1 MMGQPAARRGGWTGL
16 VVSSNGAAANGVT
29 TELISILD
37 TIEVPLVVVRRDRTM
52 AAFNQAAADALGL
65 SLPDIGRTLRDISVL
80 ARVPRLEQYCA
91 EVITGGAE
99 SRIDFRDGEAW
110 FVVRISPYTRGGD
123 QMAGTVLTFTDL
135 TAFRAAAI
143 DQAIYERECTKAI
156 LNTVADPLVVVGAD
170 QRVQSGNR
178 SFYTMFGVS
187 PDSTEPTSVY
197 ELGNGAFD
205 SAPVRTQ
212 LQAAVATLSLENLR
226 EVLAGTHAF
235 QPVEVDQVVTA
246 KGERTLI
253 VDSRPLSFPGHSER
267 RALVRFQD
275 ITARKQA
282 EAAKDLRS
290 EEELRRSEA
299 FLAEGQRLSSTGSFS
314 WKVATDEVTWSEQLY
329 RIYEVETGVPVTL
342 DAIRARVHPEDLTL
356 LENMFEQ
363 AREGTNDLE
372 WQYRLLMPD
381 RSITYLHAVA
391 HATRDQDGQLE
402 YIAAVQDVTGRRMS
416 EEALATARSKLANVA
431 RVTSLGVLTASIAH
445 EVNQP
450 LSGIITNAGTC
461 LRMLDANPPNLEGAR
476 ETARRTIRD
485 GVRASDV
492 VTRLRALFSRDEYR
506 LESLNLNE
514 VTREVI
520 ALTLSDLQRNRVV
533 LQSDLAEDLPAITGD
548 RIQLQQVILNL
559 LRNASDAMVDVDD
572 RPRRLLVRTEREDVD
587 RVRVSVRDAGVGVA
601 PHNVD
606 KLLDAFYTTK
616 PDGMGIGLSIS
627 RSIIE
632 RHHGRLWAEGNDG
645 PGATFSFS
653 IPSGPASVL
662 DAALR

>member
-1 MMGQPAARRGGWTGL
+1 MTGQPATRMGGWTGL
-16 VVSSNGAAANGVT
+16 QVSSNGAAANGVT

-37 TIEVPLVVVRRDRTM
+37 SIGVPLVVVRRDRTM

-91 EVITGGAE
+91 EVITGGVE

-123 QMAGTVLTFTDL
+123 QMVGTVLTFTDL
-135 TAFRAAAI
+135 TAFRAAI

-178 SFYTMFGVS
+178 SFYTMFEVS
-187 PDSTEPTSVY
+187 PDEVEPTSVY

-314 WKVATDEVTWSEQLY
+314 WKVATDEITWSEQLY
-329 RIYEVETGVPVTL
+329 RIYEVEIGLHVTL

-356 LENMFEQ
+356 LEDMFEQ

-391 HATRDQDGQLE
+391 HATRNQDGQLE

-485 GVRASDV
+485 GMRASDV

-506 LESLNLNE
+506 LESLDLNE

-520 ALTLSDLQRNRVV
+520 ALTFSDLQRNRVV
-533 LQSDLAEDLPAITGD
+533 LQSELAEDLPAITGD

-572 RPRRLLVRTEREDVD
+572 RPRQLLVRTEREADD

-601 PHNVD
+601 RVFLMNPC
-606 KLLDAFYTTK
+606 
-616 PDGMGIGLSIS
+616 S
-627 RSIIE
+627 
-632 RHHGRLWAEGNDG
+632 
-645 PGATFSFS
+645 ATRC
-653 IPSGPASVL
+653 P
-662 DAALR
+662 R

>member
-1 MMGQPAARRGGWTGL
+1 MTGQPATCRGGWTGL
-16 VVSSNGAAANGVT
+16 QVSSNGAAANGVT

-91 EVITGGAE
+91 EVITGGVE

-135 TAFRAAAI
+135 TAFRAAI
-143 DQAIYERECTKAI
+143 DQTIYERECTKAI

-187 PDSTEPTSVY
+187 PDPTEPTSVY

-212 LQAAVATLSLENLR
+212 LQAAVATLRLENLR

-314 WKVATDEVTWSEQLY
+314 WKVATDEITWSEQLY
-329 RIYEVETGVPVTL
+329 RIYEVEIGVPVTL

-485 GVRASDV
+485 GMRASDV
-492 VTRLRALFSRDEYR
+492 VIRLRALFSGDEYR
-506 LESLNLNE
+506 LESLDLNE

-533 LQSDLAEDLPAITGD
+533 LQSELAKDLPAITGD
-548 RIQLQQVILNL
+548 RVQLQQVILNL
-559 LRNASDAMVDVDD
+559 LRNASEAMVDVDD
-572 RPRRLLVRTEREDVD
+572 RPRQLLVRTEREDGD

-601 PHNVD
+601 PQNVD

-616 PDGMGIGLSIS
+616 PGGMGIGLSIS

-653 IPSGPASVL
+653 IPSGPASVP

>member
-1 MMGQPAARRGGWTGL
+1 MMGQPAPRRGGWTGL
-16 VVSSNGAAANGVT
+16 QVSSNGAAANGVT
-29 TELISILD
+29 IELISILD

-143 DQAIYERECTKAI
+143 DHAIYERECTKAI

-235 QPVEVDQVVTA
+235 QPFEVDQVVTA

-314 WKVATDEVTWSEQLY
+314 WKVATDEITWSEQLY
-329 RIYEVETGVPVTL
+329 RIYEVEIGVPVTL

-506 LESLNLNE
+506 LEPLDLNE

-520 ALTLSDLQRNRVV
+520 ALTLSDLQRNHVI
-533 LQSDLAEDLPAITGD
+533 LQSELAKDLPAITGD

-572 RPRRLLVRTEREDVD
+572 RPRRLLTRTKREDVD
-587 RVRVSVRDAGVGVA
+587 RMRVSVRDAGVGVA
-601 PHNVD
+601 PQNMT

-616 PDGMGIGLSIS
+616 TDGMGVGLSIS

-645 PGATFSFS
+645 PGTTFSFS
-653 IPSGPASVL
+653 IPVVQRAF
-662 DAALR
+662 

>member
-1 MMGQPAARRGGWTGL
+1 MTGQSATCRGGWTGL
-16 VVSSNGAAANGVT
+16 QVSSNGAAANGVT

-37 TIEVPLVVVRRDRTM
+37 TIEVPLVVVRSDRTM

-80 ARVPRLEQYCA
+80 ARVPRLEQHCA
-91 EVITGGAE
+91 EVITGGVE

-187 PDSTEPTSVY
+187 PDETEPTSVY

-314 WKVATDEVTWSEQLY
+314 WKVATDEITWSEQLY
-329 RIYEVETGVPVTL
+329 RIYEVQIGVPVTL

-506 LESLNLNE
+506 LEPLDLNE

-520 ALTLSDLQRNRVV
+520 ALTLSDLQRNHVI
-533 LQSDLAEDLPAITGD
+533 LQSELAKDLPAITGD

-559 LRNASDAMVDVDD
+559 LRNASDAMVNVDD
-572 RPRRLLVRTEREDVD
+572 RPRQLLIRTEREDVD

-601 PHNVD
+601 PQNMT

-616 PDGMGIGLSIS
+616 PDGMGVGLSIS

-632 RHHGRLWAEGNDG
+632 RHHGRLWAEENDG
-645 PGATFSFS
+645 PGTTFSFS
-653 IPSGPASVL
+653 IPVVQRAF
-662 DAALR
+662 

>member
-1 MMGQPAARRGGWTGL
+1 MTGQPATCRGGWTGL
-16 VVSSNGAAANGVT
+16 QVSSNGAAANGVT

-91 EVITGGAE
+91 EVITSGVE

-135 TAFRAAAI
+135 TAFRAAI
-143 DQAIYERECTKAI
+143 DQAIYERECTTAI

-187 PDSTEPTSVY
+187 PDPTEPTSVY

-314 WKVATDEVTWSEQLY
+314 WKVATDEITWSEQLY
-329 RIYEVETGVPVTL
+329 RIYEVEIGVPVTL

-391 HATRDQDGQLE
+391 HATRNQDGQLE

-485 GVRASDV
+485 GMRASDV

-506 LESLNLNE
+506 LESLDFNE

-533 LQSDLAEDLPAITGD
+533 LQSELAEDLPTITGD

-559 LRNASDAMVDVDD
+559 MRNASDAMAAVHD
-572 RPRRLLVRTEREDVD
+572 RPRQLLIRTEREDVD
-587 RVRVSVRDAGVGVA
+587 RARVSVRDAGVGVA

-632 RHHGRLWAEGNDG
+632 RHHGRLWAEANDG

-653 IPSGPASVL
+653 IPSGPASVP
-662 DAALR
+662 DAAPR

>member
-1 MMGQPAARRGGWTGL
+1 MTGQSATSRGGWTGL
-16 VVSSNGAAANGVT
+16 QVSSNGAAANGVT

-91 EVITGGAE
+91 EVITGGVE

-156 LNTVADPLVVVGAD
+156 LNTVADPLAVVGAD

-275 ITARKQA
+275 VTARKQA

-314 WKVATDEVTWSEQLY
+314 WKVATDEITWSEQLY
-329 RIYEVETGVPVTL
+329 RIYEVQVGVPVTL

-485 GVRASDV
+485 GIRASDV

-506 LESLNLNE
+506 LEPLDLNE

-520 ALTLSDLQRNRVV
+520 ALTLSDLQRNHVI
-533 LQSDLAEDLPAITGD
+533 LQSELAKDLPTITGD

-559 LRNASDAMVDVDD
+559 LRNASDAMVNVDD
-572 RPRRLLVRTEREDVD
+572 RPRQLLIRTEREDVD

-601 PHNVD
+601 PQNMTQ
-606 KLLDAFYTTK
+606 LLDAFYTTK
-616 PDGMGIGLSIS
+616 TDGMGVGLSIS

-645 PGATFSFS
+645 PGTTFSFS
-653 IPSGPASVL
+653 IPVVQRAF
-662 DAALR
+662 

>member
-1 MMGQPAARRGGWTGL
+1 MTGQPATCRGGWTGL
-16 VVSSNGAAANGVT
+16 QVSSNGAAANGVT

-91 EVITGGAE
+91 EVITGGVE
-99 SRIDFRDGEAW
+99 SRIDFRDGEAR
-110 FVVRISPYTRGGD
+110 FVVRISPYTSGGD

-135 TAFRAAAI
+135 TAFRAAI

-187 PDSTEPTSVY
+187 PDPTEPTSVY

-205 SAPVRTQ
+205 SAPMRTQ
-212 LQAAVATLSLENLR
+212 LQAAVATLRLENLR
-226 EVLAGTHAF
+226 EVLADTHAF

-246 KGERTLI
+246 KGKRTLI
-253 VDSRPLSFPGHSER
+253 VDCRPLSFPGHSER

-314 WKVATDEVTWSEQLY
+314 WKVATDEITWSEQLY
-329 RIYEVETGVPVTL
+329 RIYEVEIGVPVTL

-363 AREGTNDLE
+363 ARGGTNDLE

-485 GVRASDV
+485 GMRASDV

-506 LESLNLNE
+506 LESLDLNE

-533 LQSDLAEDLPAITGD
+533 LQSELAEDLSTITGD

-572 RPRRLLVRTEREDVD
+572 RPRQLLIRTEREDGD
-587 RVRVSVRDAGVGVA
+587 RARVSVRDAGVGVA
-601 PHNVD
+601 PQNVD

-616 PDGMGIGLSIS
+616 TDGMGIGLSIS

-653 IPSGPASVL
+653 IPSGPASVP
-662 DAALR
+662 DAAPR

>member
-1 MMGQPAARRGGWTGL
+1 MTGQSATCRGGWTGL
-16 VVSSNGAAANGVT
+16 QVSSNGAAANGVT

-91 EVITGGAE
+91 EVITGGVE

-135 TAFRAAAI
+135 TAFRGAAI

-156 LNTVADPLVVVGAD
+156 LNTVADPLAVVGAD

-275 ITARKQA
+275 VTARKQA

-314 WKVATDEVTWSEQLY
+314 WKVATDEITWSEQLY
-329 RIYEVETGVPVTL
+329 RIYEVQVGVPVTL

-450 LSGIITNAGTC
+450 LSGIVTNAGTC

-485 GVRASDV
+485 GIRASDV

-506 LESLNLNE
+506 LEPLDLNE

-520 ALTLSDLQRNRVV
+520 ALTLSDLQRNHVI
-533 LQSDLAEDLPAITGD
+533 LQSELAKDLPTITGD
-548 RIQLQQVILNL
+548 RVQLQQVILNL

-572 RPRRLLVRTEREDVD
+572 RPRQLLISTEREDVD

-601 PHNVD
+601 PQNMT

-616 PDGMGIGLSIS
+616 TDGMGVGLSIS

-645 PGATFSFS
+645 PGTTFSFS
-653 IPSGPASVL
+653 IPVVQRAF
-662 DAALR
+662 

>member
-1 MMGQPAARRGGWTGL
+1 
-16 VVSSNGAAANGVT
+16 
-29 TELISILD
+29 
-37 TIEVPLVVVRRDRTM
+37 
-52 AAFNQAAADALGL
+52 
-65 SLPDIGRTLRDISVL
+65 
-80 ARVPRLEQYCA
+80 
-91 EVITGGAE
+91 
-99 SRIDFRDGEAW
+99 
-110 FVVRISPYTRGGD
+110 
-123 QMAGTVLTFTDL
+123 
-135 TAFRAAAI
+135 
-143 DQAIYERECTKAI
+143 
-156 LNTVADPLVVVGAD
+156 
-170 QRVQSGNR
+170 
-178 SFYTMFGVS
+178 
-187 PDSTEPTSVY
+187 
-197 ELGNGAFD
+197 
-205 SAPVRTQ
+205 
-212 LQAAVATLSLENLR
+212 
-226 EVLAGTHAF
+226 
-235 QPVEVDQVVTA
+235 
-246 KGERTLI
+246 
-253 VDSRPLSFPGHSER
+253 
-267 RALVRFQD
+267 
-275 ITARKQA
+275 
-282 EAAKDLRS
+282 
-290 EEELRRSEA
+290 
-299 FLAEGQRLSSTGSFS
+299 
-314 WKVATDEVTWSEQLY
+314 
-329 RIYEVETGVPVTL
+329 
-342 DAIRARVHPEDLTL
+342 
-356 LENMFEQ
+356 MFEQ
-363 AREGTNDLE
+363 ARGGTNDLE

-506 LESLNLNE
+506 LELLDLNE

-572 RPRRLLVRTEREDVD
+572 RPRQLLVRTEREAGD

-653 IPSGPASVL
+653 IPSGPASVP
-662 DAALR
+662 DAELR

>member
-1 MMGQPAARRGGWTGL
+1 MTGQPATCKGGWTGL
-16 VVSSNGAAANGVT
+16 QVSSNGAAANGVT
-29 TELISILD
+29 TELTSILD
-37 TIEVPLVVVRRDRTM
+37 TIEVPVVVVRRDRTV

-65 SLPDIGRTLRDISVL
+65 SPPDIGRTLRDISVL
-80 ARVPRLEQYCA
+80 ARVPRLEQCCA
-91 EVITGGAE
+91 EVITGGVE
-99 SRIDFRDGEAW
+99 SRIDFRDGEAR
-110 FVVRISPYTRGGD
+110 FVVRISPYPRGGD
-123 QMAGTVLTFTDL
+123 QTAGTVLTFTDL
-135 TAFRAAAI
+135 TAFRTAI

-187 PDSTEPTSVY
+187 PDPTEPTSVY

-212 LQAAVATLSLENLR
+212 LQAAVATLRLENLR
-226 EVLAGTHAF
+226 EVLADTHAF

-314 WKVATDEVTWSEQLY
+314 WKVATDEITWSEQLY
-329 RIYEVETGVPVTL
+329 RIYEVEIGVPVTL
-342 DAIRARVHPEDLTL
+342 DAIRARAHPEDLTL

-485 GVRASDV
+485 GMRASDV
-492 VTRLRALFSRDEYR
+492 VTRLRALFRDEYR
-506 LESLNLNE
+506 LESLDLNE
-514 VTREVI
+514 VTREVT

-533 LQSDLAEDLPAITGD
+533 LRSELAEDLPTITGD

-559 LRNASDAMVDVDD
+559 LRNASDAMVDVDV
-572 RPRRLLVRTEREDVD
+572 RPRQLLIRTEREDGD
-587 RVRVSVRDAGVGVA
+587 RVRVSVRDAGVGVD
-601 PHNVD
+601 PQNMT

-616 PDGMGIGLSIS
+616 TDGMGIGLSIS

-632 RHHGRLWAEGNDG
+632 RHHGRLWAERNDG
-645 PGATFSFS
+645 PGITFFFS
-653 IPSGPASVL
+653 IPSGAESIP
-662 DAALR
+662 DAAPR